1 MHSQR
6 YVSPRQLDT
15 APRPHQQSLI
25 CTYSLCV
32 GRDRAL
38 PQCRRCRPRHVQ
50 LTCSDV
56 APFGMQ
62 CFSSVISIEIRA
74 RQSGHVVQMSA
85 EAFERENDDAI
96 GLLESKA
103 RQLREVT
110 GLLSALR

>member
-1 MHSQR
+1 MPQ
-6 YVSPRQLDT
+6 VPSP
-15 APRPHQQSLI
+15 
-25 CTYSLCV
+25 
-32 GRDRAL
+32 
-38 PQCRRCRPRHVQ
+38 
-50 LTCSDV
+50 LTCSTDV
-56 APFGMQ
+56 LRCRSVGMQ

-74 RQSGHVVQMSA
+74 KQSGHVVQMSA